1 MNGAGH
7 IPFHCLFDSH
17 LAVVPPLNDE
27 QLCEVPAKRGI
38 FLLTDEG
45 GRPILLTTAASIR
58 NRLRGRLDE
67 HDPSQPTRSADL
79 RAITRAVHWK
89 LAGGHFEMDWRY
101 LELARAIWPKSYHK
115 MLSWKP
121 AWFVRVDPDEPYP
134 HFERVRD
141 ALTTPGRCVGPFETA
156 RSAEKFIEIVQ
167 DAFDLCRD
175 VQCLRRS
182 PNAARCAYGQMGRCM
197 SPCDGS
203 VSMDQYR
210 QAAARAA
217 DFAAGGRAQ
226 CIEQLKA
233 RMRDEA
239 RQLKFELASATK
251 ARLERLAELEAPA
264 YRHVA
269 PAREFS
275 FLMIQPSGSRRRVE
289 VFLAGRGAI
298 EQAEPLEYPLDAVKV
313 QRRIGRM
320 GRFVMTAATA
330 AAAHGQ
336 DACATQDVRAT
347 GEQGQDAPATH
358 GQDAHATAG
367 PPAADDAC
375 PWRMGLV
382 ARALF
387 AGWARGGLLIRWR
400 EGLQVGDVRQAVES
414 AAKEL
419 GLSKRAP
426 DPL

>member
-1 MNGAGH
+1 MNGASH

-27 QLCEVPAKRGI
+27 QLSQVPARRGV
-38 FLLTDEG
+38 FLLTAEG
-45 GRPILLTTAASIR
+45 DRPILLTTAASIR

-101 LELARAIWPKSYHK
+101 LELARALWPKSYHK

-121 AWFVRVDPDEPYP
+121 AWFVRVDPEEPYP
-134 HFERVRD
+134 HFERVRG
-141 ALTTPGRCVGPFETA
+141 APASPGRCVGPFETA

-182 PNAARCAYGQMGRCM
+182 PNAARCAYGQMGRCL

-217 DFAAGGRAQ
+217 DFAAGRRAQ

-251 ARLERLAELEAPA
+251 ARLDRLAELEAPA

-269 PAREFS
+269 PLREFS

-313 QRRIGRM
+313 QRRIDRM
-320 GRFVMTAATA
+320 GRFLATVATA
-330 AAAHGQ
+330 AEAHGQ
-336 DACATQDVRAT
+336 DARGT
-347 GEQGQDAPATH
+347 GQQGQDAPATH
-358 GQDAHATAG
+358 GQDAHATARA
-367 PPAADDAC
+367 PAADDAR

-387 AGWARGGLLIRWR
+387 AGLVRGGVLIRWR
-400 EGLQVGDVRQAVES
+400 EGLVPEDVRQAVES

-426 DPL
+426 DKL